1 MLTAE
6 ASKLTAEASKLT
18 AEASKLTAEASKLTA
33 EASKLTVEASKLTA
47 ETSRMTAETSRMTAE
62 TSRMTAEASTTEARD
77 GRGKA
82 MASVLYQSIETLSKD
97 KGIDPEIVVGAVE
110 DAIALATRKY
120 YKTTESMRAEMD
132 RETGEIRAYVFKT
145 VVETPEQVEDET
157 NQISLEKAR
166 EMAPEVEVGGELRFY
181 KDTTPLGRIAAQM
194 AKQVIFQKVRE
205 AERDT
210 VFNEYNHRAGEV
222 LNATVKRLEPMDTI
236 FDLGK
241 AEARMPKREQS
252 RLEQFAVGE
261 RVRVVLLR
269 VDRAAK
275 GPQVIVSRAAPGLV
289 SSLFQSEVPEIYDG
303 TVTIRAIAREAGER
317 TKIAVM
323 SRDKDVDP
331 VGACVGMKG
340 MRVQS
345 IIRELRGEKIDIIEY
360 SEEITTFAEKALQP
374 AKVSR
379 VSITDLGEKQIE
391 VIVDDT
397 QLSLAIGK
405 KGQNVRLAA
414 KLLQWKIDIK
424 SEEEKRQE
432 VEQQMTAMSGGPTTP
447 IEQVTELGEQILE
460 KLIAA
465 GITTIEELADMTPEQ
480 LEEVPGIGEKTVEKI
495 STAVR
500 HYFGQY
506 EEGEERP
513 AVAAI
518 AAASEIEGDAAEA
531 SADAEVSHPDHAR
544 DVEASLGSEASTE
557 DNIIAAEESTGEAEE
572 SMLSEKLSGTTEERL
587 AEEAAEFGE
596 AQELNG
602 VSTDDLI
609 AAEDRAS
616 MSDANDDADAREEK
630 IELENDEVDN
640 LAVQANEVSDEGI
653 DTDGHDRG

>member
-1 MLTAE
+1 
-6 ASKLTAEASKLT
+6 
-18 AEASKLTAEASKLTA
+18 
-33 EASKLTVEASKLTA
+33 
-47 ETSRMTAETSRMTAE
+47 
-62 TSRMTAEASTTEARD
+62 
-77 GRGKA
+77 
-82 MASVLYQSIETLSKD
+82 MASALYQSIEILGRE
-97 KGIDPEIVVGAVE
+97 KGIDPEIVVNAVE

-120 YKTTESMRAEMD
+120 YKTVENMRGEMD
-132 RETGEIRAYVFKT
+132 RETGEIRAYVYKT
-145 VVETPEQVEDET
+145 VVETSELVEDPD
-157 NQISLEKAR
+157 NQLTLEQAR
-166 EMAPEVEVGGELRFY
+166 ELAPEVEVGGELRFY

-210 VFNEYNHRAGEV
+210 VFNEYGNRAGEI
-222 LNATVKRLEPMDTI
+222 LTATVKRLEPMDVI

-241 AEARMPKREQS
+241 TEARMPKREQS

-275 GPQVIVSRAAPGLV
+275 GPQVIVSRAAPALV
-289 SSLFQSEVPEIYDG
+289 QSLFQSEVPEIYDG

-317 TKIAVM
+317 SKIAVM

-360 SEEITTFAEKALQP
+360 SDEITTFAEKALQP

-379 VSITDLGEKQIE
+379 VSITDLAEKQLE

-432 VEQQMTAMSGGPTTP
+432 VEQQMQAMGGGPSTP
-447 IEQVTELGEQILE
+447 IEQVVELGDSVME

-465 GITTIEELADMTPEQ
+465 GITTVEALADMTA
-480 LEEVPGIGEKTVEKI
+480 EELSEIPGIGEKTVEKI
-495 STAVR
+495 AVAVR

-513 AVAAI
+513 VPVPAEPVLVVGEEAI
-518 AAASEIEGDAAEA
+518 AAAAASDEAGDEVHSMTKTPEEILAEQAADGGTAEEVNELSAEDIAEA
-531 SADAEVSHPDHAR
+531 
-544 DVEASLGSEASTE
+544 E
-557 DNIIAAEESTGEAEE
+557 DES
-572 SMLSEKLSGTTEERL
+572 S
-587 AEEAAEFGE
+587 
-596 AQELNG
+596 
-602 VSTDDLI
+602 DI
-609 AAEDRAS
+609 
-616 MSDANDDADAREEK
+616 DANDDNDAREAG
-630 IELENDEVDN
+630 IELDNDTVDE
-640 LAVQANEVSDEGI
+640 LVDQAQEVSDEGI
-653 DTDGHDRG
+653 DDVKRDRG